1 MLVETWKSTSSTDC
15 LEKVLHDLG
24 LLHSKQMS
32 DLATIDSLNTTSNLE
47 STRSVLKTLNTRI
60 THYKIF
66 DYAMSE
72 HDQWIGR
79 QKLSLPTSHQ

>member
-47 STRSVLKTLNTRI
+47 STRNVLKTLNTRI
-60 THYKIF
+60 THYKFF
-66 DYAMSE
+66 DCA
-72 HDQWIGR
+72 IGNEFSQFLDFR
-79 QKLSLPTSHQ
+79 DSSIA